1 MKSTDAQFPIAEKQP
16 TKLEKHGDVRIDNYF
31 WMRLTDAQK
40 NAIVKDEQTQKVVDY
55 LEAENAYFDKVTA
68 YTKEFQED
76 LFLEMKNRIKEDDS
90 SVPYKD
96 NGYYYI
102 TRYEIGKQYPI
113 YSRKKDHLEAPEKI
127 LFDVNEHAEGFEYF
141 QLGGLNVSPNN
152 KLAVFATDTVSRR
165 QYFLR
170 IKNLETGEIYKDIIE
185 NTSGGSVWANDN
197 KTFFYTKKNPETLR
211 SEKIFRHVLGTSAAE
226 DVEIYHEKDL
236 TFSTYVT
243 KTKSDEYIIIGSQ
256 STHSSESQFLDA
268 NNPTGKFKVIQKREK
283 ELEYDISQYK
293 EHFYILTNKD
303 GATNFK
309 LMKTPISNPSKENW
323 VDVISHREETLL
335 EDFSIFKEY
344 LVLEERTNG
353 LNKIRIKR
361 WDEKEDYYLPFN
373 EETYSAGVFG
383 NPEFD
388 TDIIRYSYNSFT
400 TPSSV
405 IDFNMKDQSKDI
417 KKEQA
422 VLGGKFKKENY
433 TSKRV
438 WVTARDGKKVAISL
452 VYHKDTQ
459 LNKDTPLLQYA
470 YGSYGHTVSDS
481 FSTTRLSLLDRGFV
495 FALAHIRGSQ
505 YLGREW
511 YEDGKMFH
519 KKNTFT
525 DFVDC
530 SKYLIDNAYTSA
542 KHLYAMGGSAGGLL
556 MGAVVNMNPEL
567 YNGVIAAVPFVDV
580 VSTMLD
586 DSIPLTTG
594 EYDEWGNPNN
604 KDSYEYI
611 KSYSPYDQVGA
622 HEYPNMLIITGYHDS
637 QVQYWEPAKWVAKL
651 RELKTDTNLL
661 MLHTNMD
668 SGHGGASGRFEALK
682 ETAEEFTFL
691 LALENKLHL

>member
-1 MKSTDAQFPIAEKQP
+1 MKSTDAQFPIADKQP
-16 TKLEKHGDVRIDNYF
+16 TKLEKHGDIRIDNYF
-31 WMRLTDAQK
+31 WMRLSDAQK

-55 LEAENAYFDKVTA
+55 LEAENAYFDKVTD
-68 YTKEFQED
+68 YTKKFKENLFQE
-76 LFLEMKNRIKEDDS
+76 MKGRIKEDDS

-113 YSRKKDHLEAPEKI
+113 YSRKKDNLEAPEKV
-127 LFDVNEHAEGFEYF
+127 LFDVNELAKGFEYF
-141 QLGGLNVSPNN
+141 KLGGLNISPDN

-170 IKNLETGEIYKDIIE
+170 IKNLETGEIYKDIID

-197 KTFFYTKKNPETLR
+197 KTIFYTKKNPETLR
-211 SEKIFRHVLGTSAAE
+211 SEKIFRHVLGTPASE
-226 DVEIYHEKDL
+226 DVEIYHEEDD
-236 TFSTYVT
+236 TFGTYVT
-243 KTKSDEYIIIGSQ
+243 KTKSDEYIIIGSH
-256 STHSSESQFLDA
+256 STHSSEAQFLDA
-268 NNPTGKFKVIQKREK
+268 NNPTGKFKLIQAREK

-309 LMKTPISNPSKENW
+309 LMKTPISKPTKENW
-323 VDVISHREETLL
+323 VDVIPHREETLL

-344 LVLEERTNG
+344 LILEERTNG

-361 WDEKEDYYLPFN
+361 WDNKEDYYLPFN

-388 TDIIRYSYNSFT
+388 TDILRYAYNSFT

-417 KKEQA
+417 KKEQE
-422 VLGGKFKKENY
+422 VLGGKFHKENY
-433 TSKRV
+433 ESKRV
-438 WVTARDGKKVAISL
+438 WATARDGKKVAVSL
-452 VYHKDTQ
+452 VHHKNTK
-459 LNKDTPLLQYA
+459 LNENTPLLQYA

-530 SKYLIDNAYTSA
+530 SKYLIDNGYTSS

-611 KSYSPYDQVGA
+611 KSYSPYDQVGHHA
-622 HEYPNMLIITGYHDS
+622 YPNMLIITGFHDS
-637 QVQYWEPAKWVAKL
+637 QVQYWEPAKWIAKL

-691 LALENKLHL
+691 LALENKLEL